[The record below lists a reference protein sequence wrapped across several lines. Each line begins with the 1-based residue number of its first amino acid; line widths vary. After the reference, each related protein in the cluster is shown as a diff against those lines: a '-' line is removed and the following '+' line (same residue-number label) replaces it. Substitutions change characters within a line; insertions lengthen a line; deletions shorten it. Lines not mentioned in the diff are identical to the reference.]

1 MLCAF
6 IRVKVNKPAVMAVI
20 GFFSPVCFGVYL
32 IHDNMA
38 FSHYFISGRF
48 AFLAQKNPFI
58 MSIGIIMSGL
68 GIFIICSL
76 VDWTRELLFRK
87 LKVEE
92 KLAGLENN
100 LLYRSSRSH
109 ICR

>member
-1 MLCAF
+1 MLCTF
-6 IRVKVNKPAVMAVI
+6 IRVKINKPAVMAVI

-38 FSHYFISGRF
+38 FSHYFINGKF

-58 MSIGIIMSGL
+58 MSVGIVLGGL

-76 VDWTRELLFRK
+76 VDWARELLFRK

-92 KLAGLENN
+92 KLAGFLKNV
-100 LLYRSSRSH
+100 
-109 ICR
+109 